1 MGDPC
6 PYGMSHIGSL
16 CVYCERNQIRKER
29 DALRAELALIAPPPP
44 TYIYI
49 GGGVRLAGELDRLR
63 AALAAIAPPPWLTP
77 KNIASVPGGPN
88 WHQDE
93 ALRADLTGL
102 VRAVGEVLGC
112 ESVMCCHCAT
122 VLRDA
127 IAPALAKETP

>member
-1 MGDPC
+1 
-6 PYGMSHIGSL
+6 MS
-16 CVYCERNQIRKER
+16 E
-29 DALRAELALIAPPPP
+29 
-44 TYIYI
+44 
-49 GGGVRLAGELDRLR
+49 AGKMLS
-63 AALAAIAPPPWLTP
+63 AIDY
-77 KNIASVPGGPN
+77 

-122 VLRDA
+122 VLREA